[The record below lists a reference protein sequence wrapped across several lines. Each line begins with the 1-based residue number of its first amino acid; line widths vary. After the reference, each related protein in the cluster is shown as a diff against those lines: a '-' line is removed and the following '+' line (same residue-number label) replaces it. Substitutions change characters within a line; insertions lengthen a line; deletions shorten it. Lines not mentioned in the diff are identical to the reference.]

1 MGQAV
6 LSLVTSGKMR
16 RRHKMLPNRIKLSKN
31 ATDKLRYLKSKT
43 GLTPNILSRIA
54 IMLTIREGSDLSNSG
69 VGDMDSGQELNDTT
83 LFGEHIYFYD
93 ILINQY
99 IHDKKIELSVGE
111 TIVAMVEIGVYK
123 MGHIRQL
130 EQLCDL

>member
-1 MGQAV
+1 
-6 LSLVTSGKMR
+6 
-16 RRHKMLPNRIKLSKN
+16 MLPNRIKLSKN